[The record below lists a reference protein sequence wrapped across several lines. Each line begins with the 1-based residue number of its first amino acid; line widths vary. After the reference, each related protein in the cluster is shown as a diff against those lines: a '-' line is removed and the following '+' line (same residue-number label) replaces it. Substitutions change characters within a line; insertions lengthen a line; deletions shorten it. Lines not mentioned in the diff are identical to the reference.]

1 MGSEWGSY
9 AAPIA
14 GSGRRAVAREVA
26 EEASETIGKQLARQ
40 AARKAS
46 QQAAQPEA
54 GQKVYRVYGG
64 EPMDADAWMA
74 GEFSGPWGRYWTPI
88 DPRRIRDYRNIAGL
102 PIENK
107 GRLLCCEDAHLS
119 SGPCSCADL
128 VELMHA
134 PARPPRRVRNP
145 SSQQS
150 KGRFLIVGELI
161 DPRGIRVERAAPIG
175 SNRGELVEYQI
186 PNPRRQVRILQVIGL
201 NPPF

>member
-1 MGSEWGSY
+1 LCEAEFAQIALEIEGFASLPRALGGLGVGILN
-9 AAPIA
+9 AADDLA
-14 GSGRRAVAREVA
+14 GGGAALTR
-26 EEASETIGKQLARQ
+26 GARQ
-40 AARKAS
+40 AA
-46 QQAAQPEA
+46 QPRA

-74 GEFSGPWGRYWTPI
+74 GEFSGPSGRYWTPI

-102 PIENK
+102 PIEN
-107 GRLLCCEDAHLS
+107 
-119 SGPCSCADL
+119 
-128 VELMHA
+128 
-134 PARPPRRVRNP
+134 
-145 SSQQS
+145 

-175 SNRGELVEYQI
+175 SNRGGLVEYQI

>member
-107 GRLLCCEDAHLS
+107 GRFLL
-119 SGPCSCADL
+119 
-128 VELMHA
+128 
-134 PARPPRRVRNP
+134 
-145 SSQQS
+145 
-150 KGRFLIVGELI
+150 VGELI

-175 SNRGELVEYQI
+175 SNPGGGLVEYQI

>member
-1 MGSEWGSY
+1 VPTGGARK
-9 AAPIA
+9 AA
-14 GSGRRAVAREVA
+14 RAAA
-26 EEASETIGKQLARQ
+26 EEASEHLGRQGARR

-107 GRLLCCEDAHLS
+107 GR
-119 SGPCSCADL
+119 
-128 VELMHA
+128 
-134 PARPPRRVRNP
+134 
-145 SSQQS
+145 
-150 KGRFLIVGELI
+150 FLIVGELI

-175 SNRGELVEYQI
+175 SNRGGLVEYQI

>member
-1 MGSEWGSY
+1 MVLFW
-9 AAPIA
+9 ADA
-14 GSGRRAVAREVA
+14 GWTAGDPTATPRATFAKAVSALQRAVGTAWEIQAVA
-26 EEASETIGKQLARQ
+26 SLPRALGGLGVGILNAADDLAGGGAAVAQGARQ

-74 GEFSGPWGRYWTPI
+74 GQFSGPWGRYWTPI

-107 GRLLCCEDAHLS
+107 GRFLL
-119 SGPCSCADL
+119 
-128 VELMHA
+128 
-134 PARPPRRVRNP
+134 
-145 SSQQS
+145 
-150 KGRFLIVGELI
+150 VGELI

-175 SNRGELVEYQI
+175 SNPGGGLVEYQI

>member
-1 MGSEWGSY
+1 LNALGRLLSVGSEWGSY
-9 AAPIA
+9 VALVGGSA
-14 GSGRRAVAREVA
+14 GRGLAREVV
-26 EEASETIGKQLARQ
+26 EEASEQLGRHSARQ

-74 GEFSGPWGRYWTPI
+74 GEFSGSWGRYWTPI

-107 GRLLCCEDAHLS
+107 GR
-119 SGPCSCADL
+119 
-128 VELMHA
+128 
-134 PARPPRRVRNP
+134 
-145 SSQQS
+145 
-150 KGRFLIVGELI
+150 FLIVGELI

-175 SNRGELVEYQI
+175 SNRGGLVEYQI

>member
-1 MGSEWGSY
+1 
-9 AAPIA
+9 
-14 GSGRRAVAREVA
+14 
-26 EEASETIGKQLARQ
+26 
-40 AARKAS
+40 
-46 QQAAQPEA
+46 
-54 GQKVYRVYGG
+54 
-64 EPMDADAWMA
+64 MDADAWMA

-175 SNRGELVEYQI
+175 SNPGGVSGIPDTKSSSPSPYFASNRFESPLLTARVLETLRG
-186 PNPRRQVRILQVIGL
+186 R
-201 NPPF
+201 